1 MYCVGNSRFVMYS
14 VPWQPAPLLGTRG
27 QLLFNMSSELQLAA
41 VFWGKASG
49 VPILVDK
56 MMAMMTP

>member
-1 MYCVGNSRFVMYS
+1 MYS